1 MKLIDYIKE
10 KENKAIDKGL
20 EKEAI
25 SKLLIESIY
34 HTYTNLIMNYNNEID
49 SHYFNIMEDLISKY
63 IDLEKPIQYIL
74 GYAYFCGLKL
84 IVNEDV
90 LIPRPETEL
99 LVERAVEEINKN
111 NYKTILDIGT
121 GSGAIAIAIKK
132 ETGIVVTALDI
143 STSALDVARKNAER
157 YNLDINFI
165 HSDLFQNVKDK
176 YDMIVSNPPY
186 IDYNDINNID
196 RIVYQNE
203 PHLALFSNDFGLYY
217 YKKIIDEIP
226 NYLNDNG
233 LLIMEI
239 GEKQASDIKKYLNS
253 VGSYDLEVIK
263 DYNKLDRVV
272 VIKRK

>member
-1 MKLIDYIKE
+1 M
-10 KENKAIDKGL
+10 
-20 EKEAI
+20 
-25 SKLLIESIY
+25 
-34 HTYTNLIMNYNNEID
+34 
-49 SHYFNIMEDLISKY
+49 
-63 IDLEKPIQYIL
+63 
-74 GYAYFCGLKL
+74 
-84 IVNEDV
+84 
-90 LIPRPETEL
+90 
-99 LVERAVEEINKN
+99 ERAVEEIKKN
-111 NYKTILDIGT
+111 NYKTVLDIGT

-132 ETGIVVTALDI
+132 ETDIVVTALDI

-239 GEKQASDIKKYLNS
+239 GEKQASDIKEYLNS